1 MQTTLLTDHNRIILK
16 VSGALTF
23 VDNKNWRAVA
33 MELIEKD
40 AGEHVLDLTD
50 VEDIDS
56 AGLGMML
63 ALQKW
68 AEDKGYTLKLKFDPD
83 SMAGRMIKLSKFD
96 DMFETLC

>member
-1 MQTTLLTDHNRIILK
+1 VQTTLHTDHNRIILK

-23 VDNKNWRAVA
+23 VDNKNWRTVA
-33 MELIEKD
+33 MELIEKE
-40 AGEHVLDLTD
+40 AGEHVLDLTG

-68 AEDKGYTLKLKFDPD
+68 ADDKGRTLKLKFDPD
-83 SMAGRMIKLSKFD
+83 NMAGGMIKLSKFD
-96 DMFETLC
+96 DMFDTLN